1 MRLLRSEPRGGL
13 GWGLTLSRFFHT
25 DSQPYAA
32 HAARCVPANSEQGP
46 AAHASSQAWRRGP
59 RSGLRAQEAE
69 ALGAGGAAC
78 ARNPTCF
85 PGLLLSQS
93 SPPPVAP
100 HFSTLSGDRR
110 VRGSSGFC
118 SSREDVPG
126 RDLSAA
132 LRGRENAAHVK
143 ARGSVLSL
151 PKRLIP
157 RARQGGARNSKGE
170 RSPREPVT
178 EMTNQRGEL
187 EVRGWRSKAGRAG
200 ELEGP
205 QRALGCEG
213 SQGLGTRGDNSCDVY
228 I

>member
-1 MRLLRSEPRGGL
+1 MQQGVCPQQRARAGR
-13 GWGLTLSRFFHT
+13 SRFEPGLAT
-25 DSQPYAA
+25 AA
-32 HAARCVPANSEQGP
+32 L
-46 AAHASSQAWRRGP
+46 
-59 RSGLRAQEAE
+59 LRAQSPGSRGSGSGRGC
-69 ALGAGGAAC
+69 LCSQPHVLPGAASLPEQP
-78 ARNPTCF
+78 PTCRPSF
-85 PGLLLSQS
+85 FTP
-93 SPPPVAP
+93 
-100 HFSTLSGDRR
+100 SGDRG

-143 ARGSVLSL
+143 AQGSVLSL